1 MNQKPAI
8 GNFRWTICALLFFAT
23 TVNYLD
29 RQVLSLLKPTL
40 EKEFDWSNSDYANIA
55 SVFQFIYAFCMLF
68 AGRIIDRL
76 GTKSGYA
83 WAIIIWSCGA
93 IIHALS
99 VPFGTGISAIL
110 GWLGIAAVPV
120 SIAGFMFS
128 RAVLAIGEAG
138 NFPAAIKA
146 TAEYFPKKERSFA
159 TGIFNSGTNVGAILA
174 PLSVPWIA
182 KNWGWEAAFIIIG
195 AIGFLWLFFWLLV
208 YDTPKNQK
216 RIAAAELAYI
226 HDDVEEEMAIDNGK
240 LTNKVAWSTL
250 LGFKQTWAF
259 SIGKFLT
266 DGVWWFFLFWL
277 PSYLKD
283 QYSME
288 GTQIIL
294 PLSVLYSLTMIG
306 SIGGGY
312 FPTYY
317 INKGFKPYDGRMK
330 AMLFIAFIP
339 LLVLAVQPLGYL
351 SFWIPVLF
359 IGIGA
364 SAHQAWSA
372 NIFTTV
378 SDMFPKK
385 SVGSI
390 IGIGGMAG
398 GIGGVVISKVGGWL
412 FDAYKLKGIHKA
424 INKAN
429 EIGLSPFL
437 QKVNSLHS
445 LDAKGGAINLVEKDW
460 SHLADKLVQPIQAM
474 DPVHFEQFSRLQKQL
489 IQQEMFTAY
498 SFMFAY
504 CAIAYLLA
512 WRIMKW
518 LVAKEKIINL
528 P

>member
-1 MNQKPAI
+1 
-8 GNFRWTICALLFFAT
+8 
-23 TVNYLD
+23 
-29 RQVLSLLKPTL
+29 
-40 EKEFDWSNSDYANIA
+40 
-55 SVFQFIYAFCMLF
+55 
-68 AGRIIDRL
+68 
-76 GTKSGYA
+76 
-83 WAIIIWSCGA
+83 
-93 IIHALS
+93 
-99 VPFGTGISAIL
+99 
-110 GWLGIAAVPV
+110 
-120 SIAGFMFS
+120 
-128 RAVLAIGEAG
+128 
-138 NFPAAIKA
+138 
-146 TAEYFPKKERSFA
+146 
-159 TGIFNSGTNVGAILA
+159 
-174 PLSVPWIA
+174 
-182 KNWGWEAAFIIIG
+182 
-195 AIGFLWLFFWLLV
+195 
-208 YDTPKNQK
+208 
-216 RIAAAELAYI
+216 
-226 HDDVEEEMAIDNGK
+226 
-240 LTNKVAWSTL
+240 
-250 LGFKQTWAF
+250 
-259 SIGKFLT
+259 
-266 DGVWWFFLFWL
+266 
-277 PSYLKD
+277 
-283 QYSME
+283 ME

-378 SDMFPKK
+378 SDMFPKRAIA
-385 SVGSI
+385 SI

-518 LVAKEKIINL
+518 LVPKEKIINL

>member
-1 MNQKPAI
+1 
-8 GNFRWTICALLFFAT
+8 
-23 TVNYLD
+23 
-29 RQVLSLLKPTL
+29 
-40 EKEFDWSNSDYANIA
+40 
-55 SVFQFIYAFCMLF
+55 
-68 AGRIIDRL
+68 
-76 GTKSGYA
+76 
-83 WAIIIWSCGA
+83 
-93 IIHALS
+93 
-99 VPFGTGISAIL
+99 
-110 GWLGIAAVPV
+110 
-120 SIAGFMFS
+120 
-128 RAVLAIGEAG
+128 
-138 NFPAAIKA
+138 
-146 TAEYFPKKERSFA
+146 
-159 TGIFNSGTNVGAILA
+159 
-174 PLSVPWIA
+174 
-182 KNWGWEAAFIIIG
+182 
-195 AIGFLWLFFWLLV
+195 
-208 YDTPKNQK
+208 
-216 RIAAAELAYI
+216 
-226 HDDVEEEMAIDNGK
+226 
-240 LTNKVAWSTL
+240 
-250 LGFKQTWAF
+250 
-259 SIGKFLT
+259 
-266 DGVWWFFLFWL
+266 
-277 PSYLKD
+277 
-283 QYSME
+283 
-288 GTQIIL
+288 
-294 PLSVLYSLTMIG
+294 
-306 SIGGGY
+306 
-312 FPTYY
+312 
-317 INKGFKPYDGRMK
+317 MK

-412 FDAYKLKGIHKA
+412 FDAYKLKGIHMA

-518 LVAKEKIINL
+518 LVPKEKIINL

>member
-1 MNQKPAI
+1 
-8 GNFRWTICALLFFAT
+8 
-23 TVNYLD
+23 
-29 RQVLSLLKPTL
+29 
-40 EKEFDWSNSDYANIA
+40 
-55 SVFQFIYAFCMLF
+55 
-68 AGRIIDRL
+68 
-76 GTKSGYA
+76 
-83 WAIIIWSCGA
+83 
-93 IIHALS
+93 
-99 VPFGTGISAIL
+99 
-110 GWLGIAAVPV
+110 
-120 SIAGFMFS
+120 
-128 RAVLAIGEAG
+128 
-138 NFPAAIKA
+138 
-146 TAEYFPKKERSFA
+146 
-159 TGIFNSGTNVGAILA
+159 
-174 PLSVPWIA
+174 
-182 KNWGWEAAFIIIG
+182 
-195 AIGFLWLFFWLLV
+195 
-208 YDTPKNQK
+208 
-216 RIAAAELAYI
+216 
-226 HDDVEEEMAIDNGK
+226 
-240 LTNKVAWSTL
+240 
-250 LGFKQTWAF
+250 
-259 SIGKFLT
+259 
-266 DGVWWFFLFWL
+266 
-277 PSYLKD
+277 
-283 QYSME
+283 ME

-412 FDAYKLKGIHKA
+412 FDAYKLKGIHQA
-424 INKAN
+424 IDKAN
-429 EIGLSPFL
+429 EIGLAPFL
-437 QKVNSLHS
+437 QKVNALNNM
-445 LDAKGGAINLVEKDW
+445 DAKGGTIKLVEKDW
-460 SHLADKLVQPIQAM
+460 SHLADKVLQPIQTI

-489 IQQEMFTAY
+489 IQQEMAIAY

-518 LVAKEKIINL
+518 LVPKEKIINL